1 MLNTMKNRFFLLAT
15 GLSVLGFLLYRP
27 MPVLAE
33 PTPEDLRSAIRQY
46 VGAEEQSEGFFSVVD
61 PKTGTARKLKLE
73 RVHERVGKTGNYY
86 YSCADLKD
94 VETGDLLDL
103 DFDVSEANSELKVAD
118 VRIHK
123 DNGNPRYTYD
133 ANDNRVPVQS

>member
-1 MLNTMKNRFFLLAT
+1 MMYPMKNKFFLLVT

-27 MPVLAE
+27 LTLLAE
-33 PTPEDLRSAIRQY
+33 PTPEDLRSTISQY
-46 VGAEEQSEGFFSVVD
+46 VSAEEQSKGFFSVVD

-94 VETGDLLDL
+94 IETGDLLDL
-103 DFDVSEANSELKVAD
+103 DFDVSDANHELKVTD

-133 ANDNRVPVQS
+133 SNDNRVSV